1 MTYQIHDNIP
11 VWGDLQPNALAQMR
25 ACLEHKSAVKAALMA
40 DHHLGYIQPIGG
52 ILAYDNAVS
61 PSGVGYDIA
70 CGNKAV
76 RLDIPAAE
84 ARANITKIMT
94 GIWETLEFGV
104 GRKNKERVDHSLFE
118 EQAWKLKPLA
128 SLKKL
133 AEEQLGSIGSG
144 NHYVDIFVDELEQV
158 WIGVHFGSRGF
169 GYRVA
174 THFIK
179 EGGGKSNDVCPVVLP
194 VTVILAKIT

>member
-76 RLDIPAAE
+76 
-84 ARANITKIMT
+84 
-94 GIWETLEFGV
+94 
-104 GRKNKERVDHSLFE
+104 
-118 EQAWKLKPLA
+118 
-128 SLKKL
+128 
-133 AEEQLGSIGSG
+133 
-144 NHYVDIFVDELEQV
+144 
-158 WIGVHFGSRGF
+158 
-169 GYRVA
+169 
-174 THFIK
+174 
-179 EGGGKSNDVCPVVLP
+179 
-194 VTVILAKIT
+194 